1 MTNKDHPLQQV
12 IAACLVSICSA
23 IAICI
28 CTTHAEAA
36 PNTERFGGI
45 NFAYSTWV
53 GSGYYRLGDRT
64 ALILRGR
71 WTVPLHESQT
81 RRKWELG
88 LLLEGTIGFY
98 DIFTDVTDVAA
109 ITAMPGLML
118 EYPVR
123 ENWWLKPFGQIGVGK
138 DFTGGDTALIGAA
151 GIKSLAAFSR
161 ANGAVWQL
169 GNSLIIA
176 DNSRSDKNLSDKGF
190 SLFEIGINRRSPIT
204 YRVLDQAAQFNLF
217 FIYTQF
223 ISDIEF
229 YQVDFSDTRLK
240 QIFKFGFAFT
250 ADKKFSILGFKL
262 GGGGLHLSLGDN
274 YFGIGFNTG
283 FPF

>member
-1 MTNKDHPLQQV
+1 MTNKDHPPRKV
-12 IAACLVSICSA
+12 IAACLVAICSA

-28 CTTHAEAA
+28 CATRAEAE
-36 PNTERFGGI
+36 PNTDRFGGV

-53 GSGYYRLGDRT
+53 GTGYYRLGDRT
-64 ALILRGR
+64 SLILRGR
-71 WTVPLHESQT
+71 WAVPLHESQAQ
-81 RRKWELG
+81 RKWELG

-109 ITAMPGLML
+109 ITAMPGLIL

-123 ENWWLKPFGQIGVGK
+123 ENWWLKPFVQIGFGK
-138 DFTGGDTALIGAA
+138 DFSGGDTALIGAA

-161 ANGAVWQL
+161 ANGAVWEL

-176 DNSRSDKNLSDKGF
+176 DNSRSDENPSDEGF
-190 SLFEIGINRRSPIT
+190 SFFEIGINRRSPIT

-229 YQVDFSDTRLK
+229 YQVDFRDSRLK
-240 QIFKFGFAFT
+240 QIYKFGFPRT
-250 ADKKFSILGFKL
+250 RS
-262 GGGGLHLSLGDN
+262 SL
-274 YFGIGFNTG
+274 F
-283 FPF
+283 